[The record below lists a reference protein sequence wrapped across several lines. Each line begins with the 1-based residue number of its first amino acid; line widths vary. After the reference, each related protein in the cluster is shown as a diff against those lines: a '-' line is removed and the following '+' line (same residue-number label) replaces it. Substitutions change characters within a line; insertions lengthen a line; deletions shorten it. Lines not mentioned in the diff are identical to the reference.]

1 MCRDRTSNYARYWN
15 VAFYDGH
22 HQTNLGS
29 IIHRGRVNQPER
41 IDKMLKKRLNGYLD
55 MRKEGFDFATT
66 RAYKEISWDIRYVI
80 LKTKCWSQCKLAN
93 VYILPNCIF
102 ANSFSMNDLIMC
114 TTIVRLV
121 SSAGCFVK
129 TKLSA
134 TKFAKHNG
142 IIVKWLRW
150 PDIRT
155 PLGLQKKE
163 MGLKIKLK

>member
-1 MCRDRTSNYARYWN
+1 
-15 VAFYDGH
+15 
-22 HQTNLGS
+22 
-29 IIHRGRVNQPER
+29 
-41 IDKMLKKRLNGYLD
+41 
-55 MRKEGFDFATT
+55 
-66 RAYKEISWDIRYVI
+66 
-80 LKTKCWSQCKLAN
+80 
-93 VYILPNCIF
+93 
-102 ANSFSMNDLIMC
+102 MC

-155 PLGLQKKE
+155 PLGLQKKIG
-163 MGLKIKLK
+163 MGRKIKLEWKLQLWFKWVFLLCLIVSHNVFWHLSFDDILLFSSYCESTYVLSTIVKRKHFFFWWSKIDVFIYALNTLHTFRFHVDQKLLLAAFFFTR